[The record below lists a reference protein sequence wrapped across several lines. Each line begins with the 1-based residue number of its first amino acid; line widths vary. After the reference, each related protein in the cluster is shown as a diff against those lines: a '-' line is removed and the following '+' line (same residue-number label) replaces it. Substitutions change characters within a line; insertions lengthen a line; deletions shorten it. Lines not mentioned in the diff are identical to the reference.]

1 MLVQSEPQG
10 WQPWLEVMED
20 NNTFDVLIV
29 GAGPAGRALALEF
42 ARLQHSVVIFDP
54 QPDAQ
59 WKSTYGTWIDDLGN
73 RSDAAAL
80 QGCFRRMWPQVR
92 VVGKIERQLERPYGI
107 FDNALLQKYLSH
119 DAITMRRGEVIQ
131 VDRGSDDELVVQLST
146 NERIGAKV
154 VFDCGGTQSSL
165 LKRINRHVGGF
176 QSAYG
181 IFTESIGAVEA
192 GSFTLMDWSTP
203 KGASSTPATFLYS
216 FDLGDGTALVE
227 ETSLVEREPVSDS
240 VLRQRLERRLGRD
253 FAQAAQEV
261 EHVRIAM
268 GGSLPLRTGYVIG
281 FGAAAGFVHPVTGYS
296 VAASLRAAPRVAN
309 AVSHAINAHSS
320 LQDIARV
327 GWSAVWPTSFLRTR
341 LLHDFGLVALS
352 RLSTADIQLFFDQFF
367 SLPKSHWSGYLRIDT
382 PSRVIAKQ
390 MSRLFV
396 NVPWRIKL
404 KLVLNSPLG
413 LVRCLL
419 PGRFL

>member
-1 MLVQSEPQG
+1 
-10 WQPWLEVMED
+10 
-20 NNTFDVLIV
+20 
-29 GAGPAGRALALEF
+29 
-42 ARLQHSVVIFDP
+42 
-54 QPDAQ
+54 
-59 WKSTYGTWIDDLGN
+59 
-73 RSDAAAL
+73 
-80 QGCFRRMWPQVR
+80 
-92 VVGKIERQLERPYGI
+92 
-107 FDNALLQKYLSH
+107 
-119 DAITMRRGEVIQ
+119 MRRGEVIQ

-192 GSFTLMDWSTP
+192 DSFTLMDWSTP

-216 FDLGDGTALVE
+216 FDLGDGTALAE

-309 AVSHAINAHSS
+309 AVSRAINAHSS

-327 GWSAVWPTSFLRTR
+327 GWGAVWPTSFLRTR

-367 SLPKSHWSGYLRIDT
+367 SLPMSHWSGYLRIDT

-396 NVPWRIKL
+396 NVPWGIKL